1 MTALHNDKK
10 PTPPKPTI
18 DLTTLCKWREVSEP
32 PDKMGMY
39 IVDLGHIS
47 ISKTYKCKKTDQWKD
62 SKYFY
67 KEDLQKLGDMIQ
79 LAVGYASDRATH
91 QAEAIASPMQEAK
104 YEAFGDDD
112 IPF

>member
-1 MTALHNDKK
+1 MSGPVKTIRDKGLQIAIWE
-10 PTPPKPTI
+10 TQNGGY
-18 DLTTLCKWREVSEP
+18 SF
-32 PDKMGMY
+32 
-39 IVDLGHIS
+39 S

-91 QAEAIASPMQEAK
+91 QEAAIASPKQEAK
-104 YEAFGDDD
+104 YEAFEDDD

>member
-1 MTALHNDKK
+1 MSGPVKTIRDKGLQIAVWESK
-10 PTPPKPTI
+10 NGGY
-18 DLTTLCKWREVSEP
+18 SF
-32 PDKMGMY
+32 
-39 IVDLGHIS
+39 S
-47 ISKTYKCKKTDQWKD
+47 ISKTYKCKVTDQWKD